1 MVICSP
7 FRVAVTSPAAN
18 LAVWS
23 RFGVKFSVGT
33 AQCSPLKAIPDSAV
47 VRSIIQIPECLW
59 FEARS
64 GRHHVREFGREVLRI
79 HQQIGIQ
86 HIWRT
91 VFPFVSRASFVSITS
106 YDHAPKPLN
115 FSTRRRTSIE
125 LNREWSTRFEH
136 ILHPGGMTEGEDD
149 GLANR

>member
-86 HIWRT
+86 AYLENGISFCLASKLRIDYLIR
-91 VFPFVSRASFVSITS
+91 PRAQ
-106 YDHAPKPLN
+106 
-115 FSTRRRTSIE
+115 
-125 LNREWSTRFEH
+125 NR
-136 ILHPGGMTEGEDD
+136 
-149 GLANR
+149 